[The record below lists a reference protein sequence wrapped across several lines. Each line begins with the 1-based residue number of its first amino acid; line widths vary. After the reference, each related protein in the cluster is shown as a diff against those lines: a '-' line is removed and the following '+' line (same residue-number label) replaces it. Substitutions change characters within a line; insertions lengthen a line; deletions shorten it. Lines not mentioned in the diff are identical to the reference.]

1 MKTYSSMVF
10 YFLGDLVSNLLHYNI
25 TSLIF
30 YPIYR
35 RLMLISISLDKNN
48 IVWQNKENK
57 ESARADLILKVK
69 NENTTRNKR

>member
-1 MKTYSSMVF
+1 MKTYISTIF
-10 YFLGDLVSNLLHYNI
+10 YFLGDSISKLLQYNI

-48 IVWQNKENK
+48 IVWENAEKK
-57 ESARADLILKVK
+57 ESARIDLIARLK
-69 NENTTRNKR
+69 R